1 MFNFFE
7 KLISFLKK
15 INHDD
20 QKYFGPIP
28 VSYGFISPGDILSFD
43 YVYIDKRGSAK
54 GASVVVLVVSVDRGP
69 GIFLSSRNNKLLAC
83 FIIDDIS
90 PTILNYVISAI
101 NNNKGLLSYKTIK
114 ASLGSLFGS
123 WNFITYDL
131 SKIRGLQKVQIDL
144 NKLET
149 RSSSDIDMEN

>member
-15 INHDD
+15 INHND

-43 YVYIDKRGSAK
+43 YVYIDRRGASK
-54 GASVVVLVVSVDRGP
+54 GASVVVLVVSVDRGA
-69 GIFLSSRNNKLLAC
+69 GIFLSSKNNKLVAC
-83 FIIDDIS
+83 FILDDIS

-101 NNNKGLLSYKTIK
+101 NNNTGLLSYKSIK
-114 ASLGSLFGS
+114 GSLGSLFGS
-123 WNFITYDL
+123 WNFRTYDL
-131 SKIRGLQKVQIDL
+131 NKIRGLQKINIEKSRLKD
-144 NKLET
+144 E
-149 RSSSDIDMEN
+149 EEE